1 MPRLVLPITLVAAFA
16 AGVSLAQL
24 AGGHGAGGVQ
34 TASALGLCLK
44 TGIGCS
50 R

>member
-1 MPRLVLPITLVAAFA
+1 MHRLILPISLVAAVV
-16 AGVSLAQL
+16 AGVTLAQFEE
-24 AGGHGAGGVQ
+24 GMKPSRVQ

>member
-1 MPRLVLPITLVAAFA
+1 MPRLVLPITLFAVLA
-16 AGVSLAQL
+16 AGVTLAQFEPER
-24 AGGHGAGGVQ
+24 GSRGVQ